1 MLGKL
6 VLRNAKRQL
15 GDYVLYFI
23 TISCAVACMYAY
35 NALIFSEQ
43 VKRLPRLEILP
54 LMVIAT
60 SLLII
65 LVLGWL
71 VSYMTGYMLRKRSR
85 ELSIYMVSG
94 LSNRTIAGLFLYE
107 NLMIAGMAFVFG
119 LLAGILLSRLVEA
132 AVLRMFG
139 MTFTLGFSV
148 SFQTAGVTLLYFA
161 GMYLF
166 ALHKNKR
173 RIRKIRLYDLLY
185 YDRQNEGRLLK
196 KKSSFP
202 GVFILSLLF
211 YALGNM
217 LIILR
222 PMGKGYDVLLGLAFV
237 VTGLFAFFFSVP
249 SFLAS
254 QLEKRKGWAYRKNHL
269 IIFREFTSKLRSM
282 SVVLGI
288 LSVLFML
295 AVFFFGTGAAARIFA
310 DRSVELNVF
319 DIMILHPGGMMDFSA
334 YEKRIGESFPIQK
347 SCSYGIYGW
356 ESREF
361 FSLRRQAAQELEK
374 PQRLIYAE
382 YLSDTYMK
390 QSDYLY
396 LRQMLGYEI
405 PEVYENTCYVHC
417 TPSLAGKFSDYM
429 EKAGTIEVNGYE
441 LNAGGVF
448 SEPFSQNDTYGNGL
462 DYVVVVPDKVTDGM
476 EIRYGLYAAV
486 TEQPLN
492 SAELEQLTDGGLVL
506 LDRGNGKSVSQWKS
520 VSQGKSVSEGR
531 PASPGKSASCEGL
544 TSRDESVPPDDLLS
558 METGRA
564 VTSLIYPDKD
574 YLSGKWV
581 QKESLSQIYVLL
593 ICLVYLSVILEI
605 TGAAIL
611 ATQALSDGEKKKR
624 RNSILGQLGMSGKQI
639 ARLDN
644 RQLML
649 LFLLPLPPALITS
662 GRLIYDGAR
671 KLLLDTLGMPVF
683 TGNMWIWQVVAMAV
697 GFFAALYGIYYG
709 AVRMAAEKQM
719 G

>member
-1 MLGKL
+1 MERSSML
-6 VLRNAKRQL
+6 
-15 GDYVLYFI
+15 
-23 TISCAVACMYAY
+23 
-35 NALIFSEQ
+35 
-43 VKRLPRLEILP
+43 
-54 LMVIAT
+54 
-60 SLLII
+60 
-65 LVLGWL
+65 
-71 VSYMTGYMLRKRSR
+71 
-85 ELSIYMVSG
+85 
-94 LSNRTIAGLFLYE
+94 
-107 NLMIAGMAFVFG
+107 
-119 LLAGILLSRLVEA
+119 
-132 AVLRMFG
+132 
-139 MTFTLGFSV
+139 
-148 SFQTAGVTLLYFA
+148 
-161 GMYLF
+161 
-166 ALHKNKR
+166 
-173 RIRKIRLYDLLY
+173 
-185 YDRQNEGRLLK
+185 
-196 KKSSFP
+196 
-202 GVFILSLLF
+202 
-211 YALGNM
+211 
-217 LIILR
+217 
-222 PMGKGYDVLLGLAFV
+222 
-237 VTGLFAFFFSVP
+237 
-249 SFLAS
+249 
-254 QLEKRKGWAYRKNHL
+254 
-269 IIFREFTSKLRSM
+269 
-282 SVVLGI
+282 
-288 LSVLFML
+288 
-295 AVFFFGTGAAARIFA
+295 
-310 DRSVELNVF
+310 
-319 DIMILHPGGMMDFSA
+319 MDFSA

-492 SAELEQLTDGGLVL
+492 SAELEQLTDGGLIL
-506 LDRGNGKSVSQWKS
+506 LDRGNGKS

-683 TGNMWIWQVVAMAV
+683 TGNMWIWQAVAMAV

-709 AVRMAAEKQM
+709 AVRIAAEKQM

>member
-6 VLRNAKRQL
+6 VLRNAKRQM

-23 TISCAVACMYAY
+23 TVSCAVGCMYAY

-43 VKRLPRLEILP
+43 VRRLPRLEILP

-71 VSYMTGYMLRKRSR
+71 VSYMTGYILRKRSR

-107 NLMIAGMAFVFG
+107 SLIIAGMAFVFG
-119 LLAGILLSRLVEA
+119 LLSGVLLSRLVEA
-132 AVLRMFG
+132 AVLRLFG

-148 SFQTAGVTLLYFA
+148 SFQTAGLTLLYFA

-166 ALHKNKR
+166 ALRKNKR
-173 RIRKIRLYDLLY
+173 RLRKIRLYDLLY
-185 YDRQNEGRLLK
+185 YDRKNESGVLK
-196 KKSSFP
+196 RKSSFF

-211 YALGNM
+211 YAAGNM

-222 PMGKGYDVLLGLAFV
+222 PMGKGYDVLMGLVLV
-237 VTGLFAFFFSVP
+237 VIGLFTFFFSVP

-269 IIFREFTSKLRSM
+269 TIFREFASKLRSM
-282 SVVLGI
+282 SEVLGI
-288 LSVLFML
+288 LSVLFTL

-310 DRSVELNVF
+310 DRSVALNVF
-319 DIMILHPGGMMDFSA
+319 DIMILHPGGMTDFSA
-334 YEKRIGESFPIQK
+334 YEKRIGESFSLQK
-347 SCSYGIYGW
+347 SYTYGIYGW

-361 FSLRRQAAQELEK
+361 FTVRQQAAQELEK

-396 LRQMLGYEI
+396 LRQMLGYEM
-405 PEVYENTCYVHC
+405 PETDENSCYVHC
-417 TPSLAGKFSDYM
+417 TPSLARKFSDYM
-429 EKAGTIEVNGYE
+429 KKAGTIEVNGYE

-462 DYVVVVPDKVTDGM
+462 DYVVVVPDEVTEGM
-476 EIRYGLYAAV
+476 EMRYGLYVAV

-492 SAELEQLTDGGLVL
+492 SAELEQLTDGDEGLVL
-506 LDRGNGKSVSQWKS
+506 LDRGQGRSVSPGKS

-531 PASPGKSASCEGL
+531 PASPGESGSYERL
-544 TSRDESVPPDDLLS
+544 TSRDELVPPDDLLP
-558 METGRA
+558 METGRS

-593 ICLVYLSVILEI
+593 ICLVYLAVILEI

-624 RNSILGQLGMSGKQI
+624 RNSILGQLGMSEKQI
-639 ARLDN
+639 ARLNN

-662 GRLIYDGAR
+662 SRLIYDGAR
-671 KLLLDTLGMPVF
+671 KILLDTLEMPVF
-683 TGNMWIWQVVAMAV
+683 TGNMWIWKAVAMAV
-697 GFFAALYGIYYG
+697 LFFTALYGIYYG
-709 AVRMAAEKQM
+709 AVRIAAEK
-719 G
+719 

>member
-6 VLRNAKRQL
+6 VLRNAKRQM

-23 TISCAVACMYAY
+23 TISCAVGCMYAY

-43 VKRLPRLEILP
+43 VRRLPRLEILP

-107 NLMIAGMAFVFG
+107 NLIIAGMAFVFG
-119 LLAGILLSRLVEA
+119 LLSGVLLSRLVEA
-132 AVLRMFG
+132 AVLRLFG

-148 SFQTAGVTLLYFA
+148 SFQTAGLTLLYFA

-166 ALHKNKR
+166 ALRKNKR
-173 RIRKIRLYDLLY
+173 RLRKIRLYDLLY
-185 YDRQNEGRLLK
+185 YDRQNESRVLK
-196 KKSSFP
+196 RKSSFF
-202 GVFILSLLF
+202 GVFVLSLLF
-211 YALGNM
+211 YAAGNM

-222 PMGKGYDVLLGLAFV
+222 PMGKGYDVLMGLALV
-237 VTGLFAFFFSVP
+237 VLGLFAFFFSVP

-269 IIFREFTSKLRSM
+269 TIFREFASKLRSM

-288 LSVLFML
+288 LSVLFTL

-319 DIMILHPGGMMDFSA
+319 DIMILHPGGMTDFSA
-334 YEKRIGESFPIQK
+334 YEKRIGESFSLQK
-347 SCSYGIYGW
+347 SYSYGIYGW

-361 FSLRRQAAQELEK
+361 FTIRQQAAQKLEK

-396 LRQMLGYEI
+396 LRQMLGYEM
-405 PEVYENTCYVHC
+405 PETDENSCYVHC
-417 TPSLAGKFSDYM
+417 TPFLAGKFSDYM

-448 SEPFSQNDTYGNGL
+448 SESFSQNDTYGNGL
-462 DYVVVVPDKVTDGM
+462 DYVVVVPDEVTEGM
-476 EIRYGLYAAV
+476 EMRYGLYVAV

-506 LDRGNGKSVSQWKS
+506 LDRGRGRSVSA
-520 VSQGKSVSEGR
+520 G
-531 PASPGKSASCEGL
+531 ASPS
-544 TSRDESVPPDDLLS
+544 P
-558 METGRA
+558 ETGQA
-564 VTSLIYPDKD
+564 ITSLIYQDKD

-593 ICLVYLSVILEI
+593 ICLVYLAVILEI

-624 RNSILGQLGMSGKQI
+624 RNSILGQLGMSEKQI
-639 ARLDN
+639 ARLNN

-662 GRLIYDGAR
+662 SRLIYDGAR
-671 KLLLDTLGMPVF
+671 KILLDTLGMPVF
-683 TGNMWIWQVVAMAV
+683 TGNMWIWQAVAMAV
-697 GFFAALYGIYYG
+697 LFFAVLYGIYYG
-709 AVRMAAEKQM
+709 AVRIAAEK
-719 G
+719 

>member
-6 VLRNAKRQL
+6 VLRNAKRQM

-23 TISCAVACMYAY
+23 TVSCAVACMYAY

-43 VKRLPRLEILP
+43 VRRLPRLEILP

-65 LVLGWL
+65 LVMGWL

-107 NLMIAGMAFVFG
+107 NLIIAGLAFVFG
-119 LLAGILLSRLVEA
+119 LLSGVLLSRLVEA
-132 AVLRMFG
+132 AVLRLFG

-148 SFQTAGVTLLYFA
+148 SFQTAGLTLLYFA

-166 ALHKNKR
+166 ALRKNKR
-173 RIRKIRLYDLLY
+173 RLRKIRLYDLLY
-185 YDRQNEGRLLK
+185 YDRQNESRVLK
-196 KKSSFP
+196 RKSSFL

-211 YALGNM
+211 YAAGNM

-222 PMGKGYDVLLGLAFV
+222 PVGKGYDVLMGLALV
-237 VTGLFAFFFSVP
+237 VIGLFAFFFSVP

-269 IIFREFTSKLRSM
+269 IIFREFASKLRSM

-288 LSVLFML
+288 LSVLFTL
-295 AVFFFGTGAAARIFA
+295 SVFFFGTGAAARIFA
-310 DRSVELNVF
+310 DRSVALNVF
-319 DIMILHPGGMMDFSA
+319 DIMILHPGGMTDFSA
-334 YEKRIGESFPIQK
+334 YEKRIGESFSVQK
-347 SCSYGIYGW
+347 SYSYGIYGW
-356 ESREF
+356 GSREF
-361 FSLRRQAAQELEK
+361 FAVRQQAAQELGK

-396 LRQMLGYEI
+396 LRQLLGYEI
-405 PEVYENTCYVHC
+405 PVMDGDSCYVHC
-417 TPSLAGKFSDYM
+417 MPSLAGRFSDYM
-429 EKAGTIEVNGYE
+429 EKAGKIEVNGYE

-462 DYVVVVPDKVTDGM
+462 DYVVVVPDEVTEGM
-476 EIRYGLYAAV
+476 EMRYGLYAAV

-492 SAELEQLTDGGLVL
+492 SAQLEQLTDGDGGLVL
-506 LDRGNGKSVSQWKS
+506 LDRGRGRSISPGRSVSA
-520 VSQGKSVSEGR
+520 G
-531 PASPGKSASCEGL
+531 ASPSL
-544 TSRDESVPPDDLLS
+544 
-558 METGRA
+558 ETGQA
-564 VTSLIYPDKD
+564 VTSLIYQDKD

-593 ICLVYLSVILEI
+593 ICLVYLAVILEI
-605 TGAAIL
+605 TGAAVL

-624 RNSILGQLGMSGKQI
+624 QNNILGQLGMSEKQI
-639 ARLDN
+639 ARLNN
-644 RQLML
+644 RQLLL

-662 GRLIYDGAR
+662 SRLIYDGAG
-671 KLLLDTLGMPVF
+671 KILLDTLGMPVF
-683 TGNMWIWQVVAMAV
+683 TGNMWIWQAVAIAV
-697 GFFAALYGIYYG
+697 LFFAALYGIYYG
-709 AVRMAAEKQM
+709 AVRIAAEK
-719 G
+719 

>member
-6 VLRNAKRQL
+6 VLRNAKRQM

-43 VKRLPRLEILP
+43 VRMLPRLEILP

-107 NLMIAGMAFVFG
+107 NLIIAGMAFVFG
-119 LLAGILLSRLVEA
+119 LLSGVLLSRLVEA
-132 AVLRMFG
+132 AVLRLFG

-148 SFQTAGVTLLYFA
+148 SFQTAGLTLLYFV
-161 GMYLF
+161 GIYLF
-166 ALHKNKR
+166 ALRKNKR
-173 RIRKIRLYDLLY
+173 RLRKIRLYDLLY
-185 YDRQNEGRLLK
+185 YDRQNESGVLK
-196 KKSSFP
+196 RKSSFF

-211 YALGNM
+211 YAAGNM

-222 PMGKGYDVLLGLAFV
+222 PMGKGYDVLMGLVLV
-237 VTGLFAFFFSVP
+237 VIGLFAFFFSVP
-249 SFLAS
+249 SFLA
-254 QLEKRKGWAYRKNHL
+254 LLLGKRKGWAYRKNHL
-269 IIFREFTSKLRSM
+269 TIFREFASKLRSM

-288 LSVLFML
+288 LSVLFTL

-310 DRSVELNVF
+310 DRSVALNVF
-319 DIMILHPGGMMDFSA
+319 DIMILHPGGMTDFSA
-334 YEKRIGESFPIQK
+334 YEKRIGESFSIQK
-347 SCSYGIYGW
+347 SYTYGIYGW

-361 FSLRRQAAQELEK
+361 FTVRQQAAQELEK

-396 LRQMLGYEI
+396 LRQMLGYEM
-405 PEVYENTCYVHC
+405 PETDENSCYVHC
-417 TPSLAGKFSDYM
+417 TPFLAGKFSGYM

-441 LNAGGVF
+441 LNVGGVF

-462 DYVVVVPDKVTDGM
+462 DYVVVVPDEVTEGM
-476 EIRYGLYAAV
+476 EMRYGLYVAV

-506 LDRGNGKSVSQWKS
+506 LDRGRGRSVSA
-520 VSQGKSVSEGR
+520 G
-531 PASPGKSASCEGL
+531 ASPS
-544 TSRDESVPPDDLLS
+544 P
-558 METGRA
+558 ETGQA
-564 VTSLIYPDKD
+564 VTSLIYQDKD

-593 ICLVYLSVILEI
+593 ICLVYLAVILEI

-624 RNSILGQLGMSGKQI
+624 RNSILGQLGMSEKQI
-639 ARLDN
+639 ARLNN

-662 GRLIYDGAR
+662 SRLIYDGAR
-671 KLLLDTLGMPVF
+671 KILLDTLGMPVF
-683 TGNMWIWQVVAMAV
+683 TGNMWIWQAVAMAV
-697 GFFAALYGIYYG
+697 LFFAVLYGIYYG
-709 AVRMAAEKQM
+709 AVRIAAEK
-719 G
+719 

>member
-6 VLRNAKRQL
+6 VLRNAKRQM

-43 VKRLPRLEILP
+43 VRMLPRLEILP

-107 NLMIAGMAFVFG
+107 NLIIAGMAFVFG
-119 LLAGILLSRLVEA
+119 LLSGVLLSRLVEA
-132 AVLRMFG
+132 AVLRLFG

-148 SFQTAGVTLLYFA
+148 SFQTAGLTLLYFA

-166 ALHKNKR
+166 ALRKNKR
-173 RIRKIRLYDLLY
+173 RLRKIRLYDLLY
-185 YDRQNEGRLLK
+185 YDRQNESRVLK
-196 KKSSFP
+196 RKSSFF
-202 GVFILSLLF
+202 GVFVLSLLF
-211 YALGNM
+211 YAAGNM

-222 PMGKGYDVLLGLAFV
+222 PMGKGYDVLMGLALV
-237 VTGLFAFFFSVP
+237 VLGLFAFFFSVP

-269 IIFREFTSKLRSM
+269 TIFREFASKLRSM

-288 LSVLFML
+288 LSVLFTL

-319 DIMILHPGGMMDFSA
+319 DIMILHPGGMTDFSA
-334 YEKRIGESFPIQK
+334 YEKRIGESFSLQK
-347 SCSYGIYGW
+347 SYTYGIYGW

-361 FSLRRQAAQELEK
+361 FTVRQQAAQELEK

-396 LRQMLGYEI
+396 LRQMLGYEM
-405 PEVYENTCYVHC
+405 PETDENSCYVHC
-417 TPSLAGKFSDYM
+417 TPSLARKFSDYM
-429 EKAGTIEVNGYE
+429 KKAGTIEVNGYE

-462 DYVVVVPDKVTDGM
+462 DYVVVVPDEVTEGM
-476 EIRYGLYAAV
+476 EMRYGLYVAV

-506 LDRGNGKSVSQWKS
+506 LDRGRGRTVST
-520 VSQGKSVSEGR
+520 G
-531 PASPGKSASCEGL
+531 ASPS
-544 TSRDESVPPDDLLS
+544 P
-558 METGRA
+558 ETGQA
-564 VTSLIYPDKD
+564 VTSLIYQDKD

-593 ICLVYLSVILEI
+593 ICLVYLAVILEI

-624 RNSILGQLGMSGKQI
+624 RNSILGQLGMSEKQI
-639 ARLDN
+639 ARLNN

-662 GRLIYDGAR
+662 SRLIYDGAG
-671 KLLLDTLGMPVF
+671 KILLDTLGMPVF
-683 TGNMWIWQVVAMAV
+683 TGNMWIWQAVAMAV
-697 GFFAALYGIYYG
+697 LFFAVLYGIYYG
-709 AVRMAAEKQM
+709 AVRIAAEK
-719 G
+719 

>member
-6 VLRNAKRQL
+6 VLRNAKRQM

-23 TISCAVACMYAY
+23 TVSCAVACMYAY

-43 VKRLPRLEILP
+43 VRRLPRLEILP

-107 NLMIAGMAFVFG
+107 NLIIAGMAFVFG
-119 LLAGILLSRLVEA
+119 LLSGVLLSRLVEA
-132 AVLRMFG
+132 AVLRLFG

-148 SFQTAGVTLLYFA
+148 SFQTAGLTLLYFA

-166 ALHKNKR
+166 ALRKNKR
-173 RIRKIRLYDLLY
+173 RLRKIRLYDLLY
-185 YDRQNEGRLLK
+185 YDRQNESGVLK
-196 KKSSFP
+196 RKGSFF

-211 YALGNM
+211 YAAGNM

-222 PMGKGYDVLLGLAFV
+222 PMGKGYDVLMGLVLV
-237 VTGLFAFFFSVP
+237 VIGLFAFFFSVP

-269 IIFREFTSKLRSM
+269 TIFREFASKLRSM

-288 LSVLFML
+288 LSVLFTL

-319 DIMILHPGGMMDFSA
+319 DIMILHPGGMTDFSA
-334 YEKRIGESFPIQK
+334 YEKRIGESFSLQK
-347 SCSYGIYGW
+347 SYTYGIYGW

-361 FSLRRQAAQELEK
+361 FTVRQQAAQELEK

-396 LRQMLGYEI
+396 LRQMLGYEM
-405 PEVYENTCYVHC
+405 PETDENSCYVHC
-417 TPSLAGKFSDYM
+417 TPSLARKFSDYM

-462 DYVVVVPDKVTDGM
+462 DYVVVVPDEVTEGM
-476 EIRYGLYAAV
+476 EMRYGLYVAV

-506 LDRGNGKSVSQWKS
+506 LDRGRGRSISPGRTVSA
-520 VSQGKSVSEGR
+520 G
-531 PASPGKSASCEGL
+531 ASPS
-544 TSRDESVPPDDLLS
+544 P
-558 METGRA
+558 ETGQA

-593 ICLVYLSVILEI
+593 ICLVYLAVILEI

-624 RNSILGQLGMSGKQI
+624 RNSILGQLGMSEKQI
-639 ARLDN
+639 ARLN
-644 RQLML
+644 NHQLML

-662 GRLIYDGAR
+662 SRLIYDGAR
-671 KLLLDTLGMPVF
+671 KILLDTLGMPVF
-683 TGNMWIWQVVAMAV
+683 TGNMWIWQAVAMAV
-697 GFFAALYGIYYG
+697 LFFAVLYGIYYG
-709 AVRMAAEKQM
+709 AVRIAAEK
-719 G
+719 